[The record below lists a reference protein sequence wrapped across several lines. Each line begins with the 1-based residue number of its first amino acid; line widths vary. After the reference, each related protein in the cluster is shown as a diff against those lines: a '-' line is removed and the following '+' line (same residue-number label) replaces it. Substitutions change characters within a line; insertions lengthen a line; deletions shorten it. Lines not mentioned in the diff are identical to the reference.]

1 MDMNEDQY
9 RTIRSNIGGI
19 LYKEKN
25 SKFFGY
31 AYAVEN
37 EADIKQH
44 LEALR
49 NEHMGANHVCYAWQ
63 LGVEEISYRVNDDG
77 EPNHS
82 AGMPIYGQIQA
93 FEVTNVLIAVV
104 RYFGGTK
111 LGVGG
116 LITAYRSTAQM
127 ALKEAKIIKK
137 TIQVPLLLEFD
148 YVSMNKVMRIIK
160 KHSLQIASQT
170 LEMKCQI
177 TLSIRQ
183 SHLPKIKDLFLSLQG
198 VKVKE

>member
-1 MDMNEDQY
+1 MNEDQY

>member
-1 MDMNEDQY
+1 MDMKEDQY
-9 RTIRSNIGGI
+9 RTIRSSIEGI